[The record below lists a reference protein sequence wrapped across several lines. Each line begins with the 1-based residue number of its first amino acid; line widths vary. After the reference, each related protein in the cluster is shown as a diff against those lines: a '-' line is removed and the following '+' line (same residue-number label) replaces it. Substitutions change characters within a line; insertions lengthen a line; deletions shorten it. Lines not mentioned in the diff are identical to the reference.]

1 MNSKTVTVPAINCG
15 HCTNTIELELSEM
28 AGISSVSASA
38 DSKQVVIEW
47 DAPATW
53 EGIESLLNEIDF
65 PPAA

>member
-1 MNSKTVTVPAINCG
+1 MNIKTITVPAINCG